1 VRSRRSSPLID
12 RQRAE
17 HLRDD
22 AHPHLPAPVG
32 LGLLGADDGSR
43 PGPLRSGAALGSA
56 FVAPRLMR
64 RVPPRWLI
72 TAAVVVEAAGL
83 VPLIWLNPHSG
94 YVPLVLAAT
103 LIEGIGTGLAGPT
116 TLNTAL
122 RGVLSVDAG
131 AAGRR
136 PARPVSWARQW
147 VPLCS
152 TPSPPPSPPATSSPI
167 PPQAS
172 SPLRC
177 SA

>member
-1 VRSRRSSPLID
+1 
-12 RQRAE
+12 
-17 HLRDD
+17 
-22 AHPHLPAPVG
+22 
-32 LGLLGADDGSR
+32 
-43 PGPLRSGAALGSA
+43 
-56 FVAPRLMR
+56 MR

-136 PARPVSWARQW
+136 PARPVSWAAS
-147 VPLCS
+147 VGAALFN
-152 TPSPPPSPPATSSPI
+152 TIAATVTAGHLVAHPATSIFAAEVLGLNVAMVWGKAQMSG
-167 PPQAS
+167 S
-172 SPLRC
+172 
-177 SA
+177 

>member
-1 VRSRRSSPLID
+1 
-12 RQRAE
+12 
-17 HLRDD
+17 
-22 AHPHLPAPVG
+22 
-32 LGLLGADDGSR
+32 
-43 PGPLRSGAALGSA
+43 
-56 FVAPRLMR
+56 MR